1 MAAKM
6 ILREFTSETNGDRS
20 KIVRV
25 RARISNEEDL
35 DLQTEWIEFQVV
47 VDFPTVHGGALLRN
61 DVLLQVSELLRSLAG
76 SFQRT
81 HELGLLKSGPTTE
94 PPPTT

>member
-47 VDFPTVHGGALLRN
+47 VDMKINHGGALLRYG
-61 DVLLQVSELLRSLAG
+61 VLSQVSELLRSIADDFAKT
-76 SFQRT
+76 SK
-81 HELGLLKSGPTTE
+81 LGI
-94 PPPTT
+94 

>member
-25 RARISNEEDL
+25 RARISDHA
-35 DLQTEWIEFQVV
+35 DIDRQSEWIEFQIT
-47 VDFPTVHGGALLRN
+47 VDLPTQLNGARLRKKT
-61 DVLLQVSELLRSLAG
+61 LKKARATLKSLAKN
-76 SFQRT
+76 F
-81 HELGLLKSGPTTE
+81 ELIADE
-94 PPPTT
+94 AH